1 MTSNHKDNRP
11 LSPHLTIYKPQ
22 ITSVLSITHRLTGVG
37 LYAGIFV
44 LAWTIILAS
53 YNCDCVLPILTSKPG
68 LVLLFAWTTALFYH
82 ALNGIRHLFWDIGK
96 GLELETASTTGVLV
110 LIGAVVLT
118 TFSWV
123 IALGGV

>member
-1 MTSNHKDNRP
+1 MLVSTQAFSCWLGP
-11 LSPHLTIYKPQ
+11 
-22 ITSVLSITHRLTGVG
+22 
-37 LYAGIFV
+37 
-44 LAWTIILAS
+44 S
-53 YNCDCVLPILTSKPG
+53 Y
-68 LVLLFAWTTALFYH
+68 YH